1 MKFTHRLLAT
11 TLLAASAI
19 GCWAQSNTTVTYRDA
34 LGRKT
39 GTATTDSRGN
49 VTYRDEL
56 GRKTGT
62 SSQSGSTTIYR
73 NSTGTKQGSSS
84 R

>member
-1 MKFTHRLLAT
+1 MKLTHRLLT
-11 TLLAASAI
+11 TALLATAAI

-49 VTYRDEL
+49 VTYRDAL

-62 SSQSGSTTIYR
+62 SSQSGGTTIYR
-73 NSTGTKQGSSS
+73 NDMGTKQGTSS